1 MISLHDLDLIFRGGA
16 LSLLVLAIAIL
27 IRDHARVLPA
37 QLAVGLIIAVICTII
52 AESGGILSFGHIAGT
67 PLLIGEAAVSPLF
80 WLFVRAWFNDETRF
94 GWRSWSL
101 VAFTVILSLA
111 NFSLSSRATGNYW
124 LTDIPMRTLWLGI
137 AVAGL
142 WTAWHGR
149 DNDLVEAR
157 RRIRTGFVWTVG
169 VAVIVINLIYY
180 VYNSVSNVRSDIL
193 AASISVGITLTTG
206 VALFALIS
214 LRRPDIFLRSAPV
227 EPAADDPAL
236 ESLAVRIVAHIEASL
251 AWRDETL
258 TIAGL
263 AAQLGEQE
271 YRVRRAIN
279 GKLGHRNFSSFL
291 NGYRLAEV
299 KSALADQTQAEVS
312 ILTIAL
318 DAGFGSLAPFNR
330 AFREAEA
337 MTPSTYRQ
345 TALTP
350 GTKTQ
355 SGRAPA
361 R

>member
-1 MISLHDLDLIFRGGA
+1 MISLHDLDLVLRGGA
-16 LSLLVLAIAIL
+16 LSLLLLLMAIL
-27 IRDHARVLPA
+27 IRDQARALPA
-37 QLAVGLIIAVICTII
+37 QLGVGLIIAVICTVI
-52 AESGGILSFGHIAGT
+52 AESSGALNFGRISGI
-67 PLLIGEAAVSPLF
+67 PLLIGEALVSPLF
-80 WLFVRAWFNDETRF
+80 WLLVRAWFNDETRF
-94 GWRSWSL
+94 GWRSWAL
-101 VAFTVILSLA
+101 IAFTVILSLT
-111 NFSLSSRATGNYW
+111 NFSLSSVATGNYW
-124 LTDIPMRTLWLGI
+124 LTDFPMRVLWLGF

-149 DNDLVEAR
+149 ENDLVEAR

-169 VAVIVINLIYY
+169 SAVIVINLIYY
-180 VYNSVSNVRSDIL
+180 VYNNMTNVRSEIL
-193 AASISVGITLTTG
+193 ATSISLGIALTTG
-206 VALFALIS
+206 AALFAVIS
-214 LRRPDIFLRSAPV
+214 LRRPDIFLRS
-227 EPAADDPAL
+227 EPASDRLPDDPAL
-236 ESLAVRIVAHIEASL
+236 DALASRIVAHIEATL

-263 AAQLGEQE
+263 ATQLGEQE

-299 KSALADQTQAEVS
+299 KSALVDHTQAEVS

-345 TALTP
+345 SAL
-350 GTKTQ
+350 
-355 SGRAPA
+355 GRG
-361 R
+361 